1 MIARNPYGEVRCRSH
16 GRCISGAALLA
27 AALVLL
33 AITPRE
39 GRAQTPTR
47 TTVPRSRECNVEII
61 GVRNRGVVTSHIETF
76 GTPSGQ
82 HNTFYGGGFDARC
95 AGTDQRIRSDSAEQ
109 YGDERR
115 LVLIGNV
122 HYTEARVKLDSDR
135 MTYHTGEERLVAEGN
150 VRGLTKNGTRFNG
163 PRAEYLRSIRPL
175 RERSRLTAESRPNVW
190 LSPLDAGTSTKD
202 STNLQADVVI
212 SDNDSLLYAK
222 GRVVIERPD
231 LSTASDSAFMDN
243 AKEFVR
249 LTYSPR
255 IVGRGERRFTLEGDV
270 IDIQSKQ
277 RKVERVKS
285 AGHGKGT
292 SDDVLMSADTIDL
305 RMAEEKLSRAFAWG
319 PSRARAKAKGQDL
332 TADSIDV
339 RLPGQVL
346 REMHAL
352 RNARAESAP
361 DSTKISSKAPDWLS
375 GDTVIA
381 YFDSATAADSAK
393 RPPVRQ
399 IVASGTV
406 RTLAR
411 SYYQVAPAGAGR
423 IDRPNYNYVS
433 GRRITVDFRD
443 GEVSEVT
450 VKGQA
455 EGFYVEAMP
464 DSARS
469 RAAVDS
475 LSRKT
480 APKKPPESRR

>member
-27 AALVLL
+27 AALVLP

-76 GTPSGQ
+76 GTLSGQ

-163 PRAEYLRSIRPL
+163 PRAEYLRAIRPL

-222 GRVVIERPD
+222 GRVV
-231 LSTASDSAFMDN
+231 T
-243 AKEFVR
+243 
-249 LTYSPR
+249 
-255 IVGRGERRFTLEGDV
+255 
-270 IDIQSKQ
+270 
-277 RKVERVKS
+277 
-285 AGHGKGT
+285 
-292 SDDVLMSADTIDL
+292 
-305 RMAEEKLSRAFAWG
+305 
-319 PSRARAKAKGQDL
+319 
-332 TADSIDV
+332 
-339 RLPGQVL
+339 
-346 REMHAL
+346 
-352 RNARAESAP
+352 
-361 DSTKISSKAPDWLS
+361 
-375 GDTVIA
+375 
-381 YFDSATAADSAK
+381 
-393 RPPVRQ
+393 
-399 IVASGTV
+399 
-406 RTLAR
+406 
-411 SYYQVAPAGAGR
+411 
-423 IDRPNYNYVS
+423 
-433 GRRITVDFRD
+433 
-443 GEVSEVT
+443 
-450 VKGQA
+450 
-455 EGFYVEAMP
+455 
-464 DSARS
+464 
-469 RAAVDS
+469 
-475 LSRKT
+475 
-480 APKKPPESRR
+480 